1 LGTRVRFGG
10 RRTDNVV
17 VDGRRIPAWLG
28 ATLVVVLAAVVGAPG
43 TATAAQWRVGNER
56 RAVLFGD
63 SLSYEA
69 SSDFTFLAQL
79 DGFGVEAHVNGG
91 TAPCDWLGDLAELV
105 ARPPSERPTV
115 AVIEFSGNAFTPC
128 MRPGGVIPS
137 DPDIV
142 AAYQR
147 DATTFVTTL
156 LSAGVRPVF
165 ALAPAVDH
173 ASLVP
178 QINDLWRSLA
188 AQHPGVAVVDAGA
201 PVEADGG
208 SFTRTLPC
216 GPWEGPA
223 QGCDGSVVVVR
234 APDGAHFCP
243 TETETVDGVVGLCP
257 VPSPGAVRY
266 AMGLAEGLD
275 AAPVV
280 PIPDTPTAGGAGAQP
295 PAPVTP

>member
-1 LGTRVRFGG
+1 
-10 RRTDNVV
+10 
-17 VDGRRIPAWLG
+17 VDGKRIPAWLG
-28 ATLVVVLAAVVGAPG
+28 ATLVVLFAALVGAPG

-69 SSDFTFLAQL
+69 SSDFTFLARL
-79 DGFGVEAHVNGG
+79 GGYGVEAHVNGG

-105 ARPPSERPTV
+105 ALPPSERPAV

-128 MRPGGVIPS
+128 MRPGGAAPS
-137 DPDIV
+137 DADIV

-147 DATTFVTTL
+147 DGTTFLTTL
-156 LSAGVRPVF
+156 LSAGVRPVL

-173 ASLVP
+173 PSLIP

-188 AQHPGVAVVDAGA
+188 AQYPGVAVADAGA
-201 PVEADGG
+201 AVEADGG

-223 QGCDGSVVVVR
+223 QGCDGTVVVVR
-234 APDGAHFCP
+234 APDGTHFCP
-243 TETETVDGVVGLCP
+243 TETQTVDGVVGVCP

-280 PIPDTPTAGGAGAQP
+280 PIADASTAIGAAART
-295 PAPVTP
+295 PAPAAP

>member
-1 LGTRVRFGG
+1 
-10 RRTDNVV
+10 
-17 VDGRRIPAWLG
+17 
-28 ATLVVVLAAVVGAPG
+28 
-43 TATAAQWRVGNER
+43 
-56 RAVLFGD
+56 
-63 SLSYEA
+63 
-69 SSDFTFLAQL
+69 
-79 DGFGVEAHVNGG
+79 
-91 TAPCDWLGDLAELV
+91 LV
-105 ARPPSERPTV
+105 ALPPSERPAV

-128 MRPGGVIPS
+128 MRPGGVVPS
-137 DPDIV
+137 DADVI
-142 AAYQR
+142 AAYER
-147 DATTFVTTL
+147 DGTTFLTSL
-156 LSAGVRPVF
+156 LSVGVRPVF

-173 ASLVP
+173 SSLVP
-178 QINDLWRSLA
+178 QINDLWRALA
-188 AQHPGVAVVDAGA
+188 AQYPGVAVVDAGA
-201 PVEADGG
+201 PVEADDG

-266 AMGLAEGLD
+266 AMGLAAGLD